1 MTRAA
6 ASDLDFLAARLHAR
20 RSRMAEGESLDALCR
35 IRNLPELSRSLHAGW
50 ETPNAAK
57 LQRQLIQDLAGE
69 IFRCLQHLDGSAR
82 RFVEWLLV
90 RLQLENLRVL
100 LRGYLNQMPLAG
112 VQPHLIDLPGDLELD
127 APALMAAK
135 TLGEFIAQLP
145 ANFLCKQ
152 LHTVAASEDHSPFLL
167 EAALDAGYLQELLV
181 RTARLPAEER
191 EIVSPMIFHE
201 VNFLQ
206 FMLAV
211 RGRFHFGL
219 TPETLLPLRVNGSGA
234 GGSWFNALL
243 SAPDIPATASSVVGV
258 IIDALPANR
267 SSAEAQTSQDV
278 STIEALAWKRYL
290 RLANGAFRRSHLGVG
305 AVAGYFG
312 VRRVEIAN
320 LITLSEGIRLGADQR
335 ETRARMIPRAE
346 REVAHV

>member
-20 RSRMAEGESLDALCR
+20 RSRMAEAGRLDALCR
-35 IRNLPELSRSLHAGW
+35 IRNLPELGRTLHAGL
-50 ETPNAAK
+50 EFPNAAK

-100 LRGYLNQMPLAG
+100 LWGCLNQTPLAA
-112 VQPHLIDLPGDLELD
+112 VQPHLLELPGDLELD

-135 TLGEFIAQLP
+135 TLDEFIAQLP
-145 ANFLCKQ
+145 AIFLCKQ
-152 LHTVAASEDHSPFLL
+152 LHTVAASQDHSPFLL
-167 EAALDAGYLQELLV
+167 EAALDAGYLQELLA
-181 RTARLPAEER
+181 RTARLPSEER

-201 VNFLQ
+201 ANIFQ
-206 FMLAV
+206 FMLVV

-219 TPETLLPLRVNGSGA
+219 APETLASLRVRGA
-234 GGSWFNALL
+234 RDNWFNALL
-243 SAPDIPATASSVVGV
+243 SVPDLSAAVGKAVGIIMDESSVSSRPGGASAMPDI
-258 IIDALPANR
+258 
-267 SSAEAQTSQDV
+267 
-278 STIEALAWKRYL
+278 STLEALAWKRYL
-290 RLANGAFRRSHLGVG
+290 RLANRAFRRSHLGVG

-312 VRRVEIAN
+312 VRRVEVAN
-320 LITLSEGIRLGADQR
+320 LITLSESIRLGVKEQ
-335 ETRARMIPRAE
+335 EIRARMIPRGE
-346 REVAHV
+346 PEVAHV